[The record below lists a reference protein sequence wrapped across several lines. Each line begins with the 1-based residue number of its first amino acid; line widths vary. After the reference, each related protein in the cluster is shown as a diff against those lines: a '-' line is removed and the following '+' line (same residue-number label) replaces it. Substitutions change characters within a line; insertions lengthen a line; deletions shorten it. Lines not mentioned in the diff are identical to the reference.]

1 MSMHHAALLGLFA
14 GALCGGVAAAGNPD
28 LEVNLMKAMKFD
40 KASEKRIGSSGK
52 AIQAYMKAG
61 YVNQRP
67 NGRADY
73 TDYYLLNKP
82 ATLLGHPLVLIEEE
96 YMTRYAGCCVSKGIG
111 VTVGVAGSL
120 GALKKFA
127 AQNRCTLEEN
137 VDPGKQL
144 RSFGIK
150 NALPKGTYASLSCRV
165 RDAEQH
171 AR

>member
-1 MSMHHAALLGLFA
+1 MRHAVLLGLFA
-14 GALCGGVAAAGNPD
+14 VALCGGAAAAGNPD
-28 LEVNLMKAMKFD
+28 LETGLMKAMKFD
-40 KASEKRIGSSGK
+40 KASEKRLGSSGK

-61 YVNQRP
+61 YVNPRP

-82 ATLLGHPLVLIEEE
+82 ASLFGHPLVVIEEE

-111 VTVGVAGSL
+111 VTVSVAGSL

-127 AQNRCTLEEN
+127 AENRCTVEEN
-137 VDPGKQL
+137 IDPGKEL

-150 NALPKGTYASLSCRV
+150 NTLPKGKYASLSCRV
-165 RDAEQH
+165 RDAEQNPG
-171 AR
+171 